1 MSPRNWFASRRRF
14 LIKAALI
21 TVALLGATAWFR
33 THYRIGIATQ
43 ASTCLPGWRV
53 FLVDLGDR
61 APKRGGIYAFAA
73 RGIVVKIGGH
83 TFFTDGTLIAK
94 EVAGLPGDEVEVT
107 RERTTVN
114 GAAVGE
120 GLALARTLGRQ
131 ASAFARSEH
140 VPDGHYFFMGRS
152 HDSYDGRYWGYVAAD
167 QIVGRAMKLL

>member
-1 MSPRNWFASRRRF
+1 MSPRNWFVSRRPF
-14 LIKAALI
+14 LLKAALI
-21 TVALLGATAWFR
+21 TVALLGAMAWFR

-53 FLVDLGDR
+53 FLVDLRDR
-61 APKRGGIYAFAA
+61 APKRGDIYAFAA

-83 TFFTDGTLIAK
+83 TFFADGTLIAK

-131 ASAFARSEH
+131 ASAFTRTER

-152 HDSYDGRYWGYVAAD
+152 HDSYDGRYWRYVAAD